1 MHPLS
6 ENHRFATSELPAM
19 ENMND
24 VLGALAQSELLR
36 IAAADVVADY
46 GSDVPPTV
54 LYGGLGRHLAQQF
67 KTLSVQEKILICH
80 AIEKEMTSADSRR
93 MEWVATG
100 LLEALFNASR
110 AQSVWEEVEQCL
122 GPRSRRY
129 LSDWAQWNAI

>member
-6 ENHRFATSELPAM
+6 ENHRFATAELPAM

-46 GSDVPPTV
+46 GSDGPLTV
-54 LYGGLGRHLAQQF
+54 LYGGLGRHLARQF
-67 KTLSVQEKILICH
+67 NTLSTQEKSQACN
-80 AIEKEMTSADSRR
+80 AIEKEMTSSDSRR
-93 MEWVATG
+93 VELVATG

-122 GPRSRRY
+122 GPRSRQY
-129 LSDWAQWNAI
+129 ISEWTQWNPI